1 MPLQERGNLI
11 TTITTAIVDGMLSI
25 MPGSVLSFPHTL
37 SPLIFTVSTWS
48 GYYFP
53 ILQKGNW
60 GTGSFNN
67 LH

>member
-37 SPLIFTVSTWS
+37 SPLMLIT
-48 GYYFP
+48 
-53 ILQKGNW
+53 L
-60 GTGSFNN
+60 
-67 LH
+67 